1 MGAYPTPKVAGEQV
15 TAADFNA
22 YALNPSYTY
31 GEAISANDVL
41 YLKAADGKVYKADQ
55 DVSAHLYALVGVAI
69 EGGDADTA
77 HYVIPPGKV
86 ATGSSLTA
94 GSPVFLSSTAGA
106 ATATVGAVQIGLA
119 LSTTSFLFYPETRRI
134 PSGSIMAYAAA
145 AAPSGWLLC
154 DGASLLRADYP
165 ELFAVIGTTYGAAD
179 GSHFTLPNLKGKVI
193 VGFNSSETEFDAMG
207 ETGGEKTHAL
217 TEAELAAHKHT
228 IATASTGAGGTAH
241 ASAYLADGTRDTST
255 VGSGTAHQNLQP
267 YITLQYVI
275 KI

>member
-1 MGAYPTPKVAGEQV
+1 MSYPSPKVAGEQV
-15 TAADFNA
+15 SATDFNVFTLGPA
-22 YALNPSYTY
+22 YTY
-31 GEAISANDVL
+31 GETIAANDVL

-69 EGGDADTA
+69 EGGNADTA
-77 HYVIPPGKV
+77 HYVIPPGKT
-86 ATGSSLTA
+86 ATGASLTA

-119 LSTTSFLFYPETRRI
+119 LSTTSYIFYPETRRI
-134 PSGSIMAYAAA
+134 PSGIIMAYAAA

-154 DGASLLRADYP
+154 DGASLVRTDYP
-165 ELFAVIGTTYGAAD
+165 ELFAVIGTTYGSAD
-179 GSHFTLPNLKGKVI
+179 SSHFTLPNLKGKVI
-193 VGFNSSETEFDAMG
+193 VGFNSSETEFDALG

-217 TEAELAAHKHT
+217 TEAEMPAHKHT
-228 IATASTGAGGTAH
+228 IPTSTSGTSGNVLKGTALADASTT
-241 ASAYLADGTRDTST
+241 DTST